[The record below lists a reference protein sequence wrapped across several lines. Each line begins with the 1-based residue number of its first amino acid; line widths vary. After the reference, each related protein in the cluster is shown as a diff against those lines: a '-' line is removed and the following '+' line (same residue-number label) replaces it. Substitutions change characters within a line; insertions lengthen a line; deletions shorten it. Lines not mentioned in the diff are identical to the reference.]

1 MKTGNESV
9 HSSPEREKKW
19 SNIVLYAESLKYSA
33 ILAFLNLKPIGKKLI
48 LIRLYEKK
56 WGVWPLSSYPAE
68 QMPVKIT
75 VKTVIQNG
83 QDKEAYELTTFGQ
96 YYKKTNSIFLR
107 YEEIMEEDLAIN
119 TVVKISS
126 QEGSILRNGA
136 VKMRLLFQK
145 NKTLTGSYDSPYGVL
160 EMKTSTTRISHKFD
174 ENVRKGE
181 IDLLYD
187 LRVGGSLAGTYHL
200 KILFEEDKHEHSRAS
215 KK

>member
-1 MKTGNESV
+1 MGDDSCLKIEQSGKTGKESV
-9 HSSPEREKKW
+9 YSSPKREKKW
-19 SNIVLYAESLKYSA
+19 SNIVLYAKSFKYSA

-75 VKTVIQNG
+75 VKTAIQNG
-83 QDKEAYELTTFGQ
+83 QDKEAYELTTF
-96 YYKKTNSIFLR
+96 
-107 YEEIMEEDLAIN
+107 
-119 TVVKISS
+119 
-126 QEGSILRNGA
+126 

-145 NKTLTGSYDSPYGVL
+145 NETLTGSYDSPYGVL
-160 EMKTSTTRISHKFD
+160 EMQTSTTRISHKFD

-187 LRVGGSLAGTYHL
+187 LRVDGSLAGTYHL
-200 KILFEEDKHEHSRAS
+200 TILFEEDKHEHS
-215 KK
+215 